1 MAECWRIAQQ
11 LEVVDRLSGI
21 PETERRQP
29 RSPRLLIHILVDKM
43 VHRPGNSRSSAS
55 GLFFS
60 EQILNRLGDK
70 FDIPNSSASQLH
82 VLIETGRPFKLLI
95 NTALDI
101 ADLVDSCE
109 IEILAIYKWLNQ
121 IQETIAGIAV
131 PGYDSSLCQSEAF
144 ESFAPRI
151 VISLEHPD
159 RRSYCP
165 VTALRTKPKV
175 NTVERPLARRLRQDL
190 RDAPG

>member
-1 MAECWRIAQQ
+1 MNNLELVLQVSQKHVSIAQAASNRR
-11 LEVVDRLSGI
+11 VDDI
-21 PETERRQP
+21 
-29 RSPRLLIHILVDKM
+29 
-43 VHRPGNSRSSAS
+43 
-55 GLFFS
+55 GLFEPFES
-60 EQILNRLGDK
+60 VQGVMSPDALQFAAVEDLKRLGEK
-70 FDIPNSSASQLH
+70 FDFPNSAASQLH
-82 VLIETGRPFKLLI
+82 VTIETGRPFKLLI

-121 IQETIAGIAV
+121 IQETTAGIAV